1 MRGHHSNSLTSA
13 LSLVLLLLLLVVL
26 PGCGSDGGSDGD
38 GNGNGGG
45 WAVAMMNKVPGDASM
60 FTFTDVAAMRDDDD
74 LNELYDD
81 YKKKSESECAALG
94 ISSDDVD
101 RMEEGYS
108 GYAFTVLEGQFALDD
123 VRIVLEA
130 KGYQEGEYKK
140 VQTWENSSADIEAV
154 ALVNATCIVI
164 GDDIDN
170 LEDSIDVIKGD
181 DDSLS
186 DDEDMSDFMGRLP
199 AGVVVSVHTYETYR
213 GCAVTGYSVKKKDS
227 NTVLVTML
235 LLFDDEDSAND
246 AMEDTRDEYGN
257 SEVTKDGRY
266 ITVVAESDIQ

>member
-1 MRGHHSNSLTSA
+1 MSGHHSNSLTSG
-13 LSLVLLLLLLVVL
+13 LSLVMLLFLLVVL
-26 PGCGSDGGSDGD
+26 PGCGSGGGSDGD

-45 WAVAMMNKVPGDASM
+45 WAVAMMNKVPRDASM
-60 FTFTDVAAMRDDDD
+60 FTFTDVAAMRADDD
-74 LNELYDD
+74 LDELYDD
-81 YKKKSESECAALG
+81 YKKKSESECIALG

-108 GYAFTVLEGQFALDD
+108 GYAFTILEGQFALDD
-123 VRIVLEA
+123 VGRVLEDE
-130 KGYQEGEYKK
+130 GYQEGEYKK
-140 VQTWENSSADIEAV
+140 VKTWKNSSADIEAV
-154 ALVNATCIVI
+154 ALVSATCIVI
-164 GDDIDN
+164 GDDIDK

-199 AGVVVSVHTYETYR
+199 AGVVVSVHTYETYA
-213 GCAVTGYSVKKKDS
+213 GCEVTGYSVKKKDS
-227 NTVLVTML
+227 STVLVTML

-246 AMEDTRDEYGN
+246 AMEDTKDEYSN

-266 ITVVAESDIQ
+266 ITVVAESDIE

>member
-1 MRGHHSNSLTSA
+1 MRGHHSNSLTSG
-13 LSLVLLLLLLVVL
+13 LTLVMLLFLVMVL
-26 PGCGSDGGSDGD
+26 PGCGSGGGSDGD

-45 WAVAMMNKVPGDASM
+45 WAVDMMNNVPGDASM
-60 FTFTDVAAMRDDDD
+60 FTFTDVAAIRADDD
-74 LNELYDD
+74 LDEFYDD
-81 YKKKSESECAALG
+81 YKKKSESECEALG

-108 GYAFTVLEGQFALDD
+108 GYSFTILEGQFALDD
-123 VRIVLEA
+123 VRRVLKDE
-130 KGYQEGEYKK
+130 GYQDGEYKE

-154 ALVNATCIVI
+154 ALVSVSCIVI

-199 AGVVVSVHTYETYR
+199 AGVVVSVHTYETYK
-213 GCAVTGYSVKKKDS
+213 GCEATGYSVKKKDS

-246 AMEDTRDEYGN
+246 AMEDIRDEHGN

-266 ITVVAESDIQ
+266 ITVNAESDIE